1 MICSLCFCSRGALL
15 IALTDLLKNSNQ
27 NIQFSPAHLIL
38 SLPMMGMFELHV
50 VVLIN
55 TILIPPPQYKFT
67 FQLHL
72 MFTQL
77 CYVKS
82 MEPHTINEKPKL

>member
-1 MICSLCFCSRGALL
+1 
-15 IALTDLLKNSNQ
+15 
-27 NIQFSPAHLIL
+27 
-38 SLPMMGMFELHV
+38 MMGMFELHV

-82 MEPHTINEKPKL
+82 MEPHTINEKPKQ